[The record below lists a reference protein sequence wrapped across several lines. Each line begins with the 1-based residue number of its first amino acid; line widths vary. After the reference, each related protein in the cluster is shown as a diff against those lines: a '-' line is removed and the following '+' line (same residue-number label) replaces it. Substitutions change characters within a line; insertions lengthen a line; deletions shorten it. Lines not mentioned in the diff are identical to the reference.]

1 MTCCKYY
8 LCSLIHRKNRD
19 DNRHIYLL
27 YDKLEVVNQEFS
39 IRKIVRGITIK
50 DTDNGKIIESSFQ
63 INNSYHYLPD
73 VEYRTMDDIIEA
85 IKHRDYVLYDIISNM
100 DDDIHKAQLKKKLNL
115 DNINLDDFEI
125 KDITVDNVE
134 YLPKTIVFKTLET
147 FGVR

>member
-19 DNRHIYLL
+19 DNLHIYLL

-39 IRKIVRGITIK
+39 LSKIIRGIKII
-50 DTDNGKIIESSFQ
+50 DTEKGKIIESSFQ

-125 KDITVDNVE
+125 KDITVDNLE
-134 YLPKTIVFKTLET
+134 YLPKTIAFKTLET